1 MHLKTQYR
9 KDSTGNVRATVT
21 VIDKE
26 DYLTDQ
32 IFNNPDDWPTLPTF
46 ELKESICNYI
56 SKPHTTPKGAELWA
70 NEVILVLGHR
80 LKTWRDAKIPDEGLY
95 VI

>member
-1 MHLKTQYR
+1 MHLRTQYR
-9 KDSTGNVRATVT
+9 KDSTGCIRATIS

-32 IFNNPDDWPTLPTF
+32 IFNNPSDWPTLPTF
-46 ELKESICNYI
+46 ELKESVCNYI
-56 SKPHTTPKGAELWA
+56 SKPHTKPNEAELWA
-70 NEVILVLGHR
+70 NEAILVLQHQ
-80 LKTWRDAKIPDEGLY
+80 LEKWRNAKVPDEGLY